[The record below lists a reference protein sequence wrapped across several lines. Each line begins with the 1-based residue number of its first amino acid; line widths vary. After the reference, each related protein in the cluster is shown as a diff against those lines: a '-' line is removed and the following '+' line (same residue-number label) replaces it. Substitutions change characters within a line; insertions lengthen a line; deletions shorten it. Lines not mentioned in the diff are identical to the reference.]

1 MKNQQEKIKYWK
13 KQIIWTTKN
22 EVSAKDIQL
31 KFTEKLQGGNFR
43 DLSTS
48 IIKATHEST
57 KEL

>member
-1 MKNQQEKIKYWK
+1 MRSVQKTYSRSSLKNYK
-13 KQIIWTTKN
+13 KK
-22 EVSAKDIQL
+22 K
-31 KFTEKLQGGNFR
+31 KEKLHRANFR